1 MGADYYNVLKV
12 DKTASEDDLKKAYR
26 RLAMKWH
33 PDKNPDSKAYAEA
46 KFKKISEAYEVL
58 SDSHKRSIYD
68 RYGEEGLKD
77 MPTDTTSTGGYTSGS
92 SSRTAHRFNPKNAED
107 IFSEVFGAS
116 YPFASMNGTSHS
128 RSKTP
133 SRNKAQDNPSEGSS
147 SGGLRK
153 APPIENKLPCSLE
166 DLYNGA
172 VRKMKISRNVLGA
185 GGKMTTM
192 EEVLSIKIKPG
203 WKKGTK
209 ITFPEKGNEHQGII
223 PADLIFVID
232 EKPHDIFKRD
242 GSDLVIVQK
251 ITLAEALGGSTV
263 LIPLLNGKTLT
274 VPLTE
279 VIYPGYEKIVPKE
292 GMPIAKEH
300 GKKGNLRIRF
310 DIKFPSRL
318 SADQRASIKKILD
331 EEEST

>member
-1 MGADYYNVLKV
+1 MLSLDYLLFSHGLFHRVFRCGSLVNTICMG
-12 DKTASEDDLKKAYR
+12 
-26 RLAMKWH
+26 
-33 PDKNPDSKAYAEA
+33 
-46 KFKKISEAYEVL
+46 F
-58 SDSHKRSIYD
+58 
-68 RYGEEGLKD
+68 
-77 MPTDTTSTGGYTSGS
+77 
-92 SSRTAHRFNPKNAED
+92 
-107 IFSEVFGAS
+107 
-116 YPFASMNGTSHS
+116 
-128 RSKTP
+128 
-133 SRNKAQDNPSEGSS
+133 DNS
-147 SGGLRK
+147 
-153 APPIENKLPCSLE
+153 
-166 DLYNGA
+166 
-172 VRKMKISRNVLGA
+172 
-185 GGKMTTM
+185 KMTTM

-331 EEEST
+331 DEEST